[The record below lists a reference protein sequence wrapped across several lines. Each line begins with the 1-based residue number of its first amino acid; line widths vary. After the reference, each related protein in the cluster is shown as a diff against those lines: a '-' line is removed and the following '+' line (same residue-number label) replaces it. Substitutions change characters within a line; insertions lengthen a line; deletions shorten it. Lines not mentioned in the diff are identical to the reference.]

1 MFDSGMG
8 KSWESANKMMFVLSF
23 IICIAVFIIEAMQ

>member
-8 KSWESANKMMFVLSF
+8 KSWETANKIMFMLSF
-23 IICIAVFIIEAMQ
+23 IICIAVFIIEAIQ

>member
-8 KSWESANKMMFVLSF
+8 KSWETANKIMFVLSF
-23 IICIAVFIIEAMQ
+23 IICIAAFIIEAIQ